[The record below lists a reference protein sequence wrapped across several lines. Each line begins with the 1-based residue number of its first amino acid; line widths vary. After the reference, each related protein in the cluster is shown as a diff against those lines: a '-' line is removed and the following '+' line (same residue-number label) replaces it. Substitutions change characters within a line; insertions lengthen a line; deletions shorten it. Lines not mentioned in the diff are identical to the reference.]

1 MTVIMHDAV
10 ALLGPSTSQA
20 FCNSQLFDVLYAD
33 DTLLLGAAA
42 ADVEALAA
50 AVERVGST
58 FGMTLHWGKTQAMS
72 VFTASQLRQPD
83 GTFFRGASSLKYLGA
98 TIYGDGCADSEIS
111 QKLGIARA
119 DFQQLSKVWRH
130 ANVTIESKLY
140 FFHSLIISR
149 LMSGLSG
156 AWLVTAQRRRLDG
169 FYARCLRQILRIPP
183 SFLSRVSNVR
193 VFRRAGATTLSQQLL
208 QCQLIFLGK
217 VARAGPENPVRRD
230 TFIPNTILP
239 QLGSFVGRRGR
250 PRQDWTRQLIK
261 EGVAR
266 LGLLKFDSMLSDTS
280 PGAQARWKQEMQE
293 AVPNRCTAE

>member
-72 VFTASQLRQPD
+72 VCTASQLRQPD

-98 TIYGDGCADSEIS
+98 TIYGDGRADSELS

-119 DFQQLSKVWRH
+119 DFQQLSKV
-130 ANVTIESKLY
+130 
-140 FFHSLIISR
+140 
-149 LMSGLSG
+149 
-156 AWLVTAQRRRLDG
+156 
-169 FYARCLRQILRIPP
+169 
-183 SFLSRVSNVR
+183 
-193 VFRRAGATTLSQQLL
+193 
-208 QCQLIFLGK
+208 
-217 VARAGPENPVRRD
+217 
-230 TFIPNTILP
+230 
-239 QLGSFVGRRGR
+239 
-250 PRQDWTRQLIK
+250 
-261 EGVAR
+261 
-266 LGLLKFDSMLSDTS
+266 
-280 PGAQARWKQEMQE
+280 
-293 AVPNRCTAE
+293 